1 MDNSNESNSSRAL
14 APAAAVAES
23 SEAALRAALNTLV
36 LNVPVQSVKPGVRQL
51 KADAT
56 AEFAASRRNAVRFAL
71 ANFSQ
76 LADATAGGITAET
89 IKDKIWFG
97 GYGSEGRIALSHLH
111 RHMAE
116 IGHVVGTRKNTSY
129 YSAGSFAMPVTF
141 TEQVYVI
148 DTLDLFKQVLGELTP
163 QAL

>member
-14 APAAAVAES
+14 APAAAES
-23 SEAALRAALNTLV
+23 SEAALRASLNALV
-36 LNVPVQSVKPGVRQL
+36 LNVPVQSVKSGVRQL

-56 AEFAASRRNAVRFAL
+56 TEFDASRRNAVCFAL

-116 IGHVVGTRKNTSY
+116 VGHVVGTRKSTSY
-129 YSAGSFAMPVTF
+129 Y
-141 TEQVYVI
+141 
-148 DTLDLFKQVLGELTP
+148 
-163 QAL
+163 

>member
-1 MDNSNESNSSRAL
+1 
-14 APAAAVAES
+14 
-23 SEAALRAALNTLV
+23 
-36 LNVPVQSVKPGVRQL
+36 
-51 KADAT
+51 
-56 AEFAASRRNAVRFAL
+56 
-71 ANFSQ
+71 
-76 LADATAGGITAET
+76 
-89 IKDKIWFG
+89 
-97 GYGSEGRIALSHLH
+97 
-111 RHMAE
+111 MAE